1 MAENFPGVDL
11 NVFVDALNYPDDP
24 SHESSMPNFLKAS
37 DTYATFASLYEN
49 TPGLDVDAELDK
61 MIQELQ
67 AVFDEVQ

>member
-1 MAENFPGVDL
+1 M
-11 NVFVDALNYPDDP
+11 NYPDDP

-49 TPGLDVDAELDK
+49 TPDLDIDAELDK
-61 MIQELQ
+61 MIEELQ